1 MDKKFLENL
10 MNSYFGWFVQDDL
23 REGIEL
29 GVTDVPLFF
38 YKRRPFLKKS
48 EHLKTWRQIIKPLLA
63 KKIPGIGKATEKKRA

>member
-29 GVTDVPLFF
+29 GVTDVPCFF
-38 YKRRPFLKKS
+38 LNGVRFEKEPTYKNL
-48 EHLKTWRQIIKPLLA
+48 EAAIKVLLT
-63 KKIPGIGKATEKKRA
+63 KKIPGIAKATEKKRA